1 MRIEDV
7 PTREQHRRRA
17 VDILDLIKARF
28 TWGYTISESK
38 FADQM
43 VREWAEERH
52 DARVTACWALCKDLG
67 RKYWPKVAQPGA
79 PYGADILAAQAVAI
93 LALIGEG
100 GPRDLG
106 GPQAKSRL
114 PLVDHDVFRWRSEAG
129 QTWIAALKEVASHAT
144 LIVRL
149 KKDTAEIAVS
159 GVDGELELWNTETG
173 SLLNPSV
180 RAALRR
186 AILGEGAWVTDESIP
201 MRWEGVPDDIDIH
214 ALRVALAIKIYPEG

>member
-7 PTREQHRRRA
+7 PTREDHRRKA
-17 VDILDLIKARF
+17 IDVLDRIKAHF
-28 TWGYTISESK
+28 SWAFGPHEDK
-38 FADQM
+38 FADHL

-67 RKYWPKVAQPGA
+67 ARYWPKVTTPWATRGS
-79 PYGADILAAQAVAI
+79 DILAAQAVAI

-129 QTWIAALKEVASHAT
+129 KAWIAALKEVASHAT
-144 LIVRL
+144 LIIRL
-149 KKDTAEIAVS
+149 ERSIAQIVVS
-159 GVDGELELWNTETG
+159 GVDGELELWNTDAGTV
-173 SLLNPSV
+173 LDRAV

-186 AILGEGAWVTDESIP
+186 AVLGEGAWVTDESIP
-201 MRWEGVPDDIDIH
+201 MRWEGVPEDVDIH
-214 ALRVALAIKIYPEG
+214 GLRVALAIKIYPEG